1 MVVVPH
7 WNVSGG
13 VRVMDIIPR
22 HAHTYTCMNVR
33 VGSSSGMSDRP
44 ADAVVVVVVRVVVDG
59 PLMMMRIEPYI
70 IPIGPSFPGERDA
83 RAFLDYFQDAQV
95 FEIGEDVCAEGYCEV
110 LCERCD

>member
-1 MVVVPH
+1 MVVVPR
-7 WNVSGG
+7 WNVSSVVG
-13 VRVMDIIPR
+13 VMDIIPR
-22 HAHTYTCMNVR
+22 HAHTYTCVDVR

-44 ADAVVVVVVRVVVDG
+44 ADAVVVVVRVVVDG
-59 PLMMMRIEPYI
+59 PLMMMRIEPYV

-110 LCERCD
+110 LCERCN